1 MSQPIKIER
10 TVNRSYYGYS
20 IPTTNTNKYLFEL
33 SLNLKDDTHMV
44 RKIDENRFT
53 TLFNNDSNIK
63 YDNIIGYSVNI
74 TIIPDHLEQVF
85 QCNGNLNNKMPFY
98 SQQANNI
105 YIEFNK
111 LANGNATCTCRYVDY
126 NNLSLSCSPPF

>member
-1 MSQPIKIER
+1 MSQPIKIQR
-10 TVNRSYYGYS
+10 QNQQYYGYS
-20 IPTTNTNKYLFEL
+20 IPKTNTNKYLFEL
-33 SLNLKDDTHMV
+33 SLTLKNNNQML

-53 TLFNNDSNIK
+53 TLFSNDSNIK
-63 YDNIIGYSVNI
+63 YEDIIGYSVNI

-85 QCNGNLNNKMPFY
+85 HCNGQINKNMPFY

-111 LANGNATCTCRYVDY
+111 LSNGNATCTCRYVDY